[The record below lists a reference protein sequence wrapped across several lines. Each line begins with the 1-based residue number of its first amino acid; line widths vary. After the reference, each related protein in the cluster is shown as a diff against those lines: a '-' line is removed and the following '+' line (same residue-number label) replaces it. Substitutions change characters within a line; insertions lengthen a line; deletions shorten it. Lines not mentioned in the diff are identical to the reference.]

1 MHRWR
6 VQVTDKQT
14 KTEAER
20 RIATKLEPVNHSD
33 SHNDSHN
40 QRQAD
45 PDDAHKTHAPLSTTR
60 ENRHE
65 SHESQIINDRA
76 PSCSAAET
84 QASASQTARQPA
96 RRERQATR
104 LACLGFFFFFC
115 IIFIFIFI
123 FIFFIFSLSLSR
135 LSRPKIQRSCNRECP
150 DTQPPTRDS
159 LTLTSMSCPDAV

>member
-33 SHNDSHN
+33 SHN

-60 ENRHE
+60 ENRHESHE

-123 FIFFIFSLSLSR
+123 FFFFSLSLSR